1 MLQRLE
7 ISIFF
12 KNYSK
17 VELGYVT
24 TFSIQVDSFI
34 VTSKYVKE
42 TAEVLTYCF
51 CGWISN
57 GTLSL
62 EYLLWSV
69 ESSPTFLRSTEW
81 VRYCRQFQ
89 NFFQVEPDAEG
100 VTPLRLA
107 ALYGKDNI
115 IQYFGSG
122 KFIDHA
128 KPEIAFNIEKEDIVE
143 SIELMGCWYVDRK
156 KGKGSINI

>member
-1 MLQRLE
+1 MPQKLE
-7 ISIFF
+7 ISKFF

-24 TFSIQVDSFI
+24 TIQSDLFVFPSEYD
-34 VTSKYVKE
+34 KQ
-42 TAEVLTYCF
+42 TA
-51 CGWISN
+51 
-57 GTLSL
+57 
-62 EYLLWSV
+62 
-69 ESSPTFLRSTEW
+69 P
-81 VRYCRQFQ
+81 
-89 NFFQVEPDAEG
+89 FQVEPDAEG

>member
-1 MLQRLE
+1 MHDAAEAGNLE
-7 ISIFF
+7 ILQELLKSGAGVSYNFF
-12 KNYSK
+12 NTRRFAYSSK
-17 VELGYVT
+17 ICGGPGNECW
-24 TFSIQVDSFI
+24 SWFI
-34 VTSKYVKE
+34 
-42 TAEVLTYCF
+42 
-51 CGWISN
+51 
-57 GTLSL
+57 
-62 EYLLWSV
+62 
-69 ESSPTFLRSTEW
+69 
-81 VRYCRQFQ
+81 
-89 NFFQVEPDAEG
+89 FQVEPDAEG

-156 KGKGSINI
+156 KGKGYINI

>member
-1 MLQRLE
+1 ME
-7 ISIFF
+7 
-12 KNYSK
+12 
-17 VELGYVT
+17 
-24 TFSIQVDSFI
+24 
-34 VTSKYVKE
+34 E
-42 TAEVLTYCF
+42 TRK
-51 CGWISN
+51 
-57 GTLSL
+57 
-62 EYLLWSV
+62 
-69 ESSPTFLRSTEW
+69 FLI
-81 VRYCRQFQ
+81 
-89 NFFQVEPDAEG
+89 QVEPDAEG

-156 KGKGSINI
+156 KGKSSINI

>member
-1 MLQRLE
+1 MR
-7 ISIFF
+7 
-12 KNYSK
+12 
-17 VELGYVT
+17 
-24 TFSIQVDSFI
+24 
-34 VTSKYVKE
+34 
-42 TAEVLTYCF
+42 
-51 CGWISN
+51 SN
-57 GTLSL
+57 
-62 EYLLWSV
+62 EC
-69 ESSPTFLRSTEW
+69 
-81 VRYCRQFQ
+81 VRYYEQFQ
-89 NFFQVEPDAEG
+89 NVFQVEPDAEG